1 MSSGC
6 AMRFVVHTT
15 ALALCFALIG
25 CVSSRGLHTTGTLTD
40 PRSLK
45 AEQSLADVP
54 LSPTAWPAQDWW
66 IGFGDPQ
73 LTALIN
79 EALRN
84 NPSLDEVEARARQAQ
99 AVADGADAN
108 RRPRA
113 DLNSEIAGAELSKKD
128 ALYPEYVLGQFGWLK
143 SATMNFSWD
152 LDLWGGKR
160 KAWEAALG
168 RSRAS
173 QIDAYGTR
181 IQLSVNVA
189 RAYVRLGYAFAQQD
203 VAEAELERAGKTLAL
218 VRRTVAGG
226 LGTRQQ
232 ESLADSQVASAEQ
245 QKSQADR
252 AIDAARSSLS
262 VLVGQGPDRGLS
274 ITRPHLLDPIGI
286 ALPDNLSVDL
296 IGRRADLVAA
306 RWQVEAASRNIKATK
321 TEFLPNVSLGAMG
334 GLVALG
340 KTVSIGN
347 LFQTAAGTYSA
358 GPALT
363 LPIFDGGRLRA
374 KLTSDDAAYDRMV
387 ARYNGLLIAALNDVS
402 DTLSALAS
410 VRKQIALEK
419 RAQQDALKSWQDAM
433 SEYKG
438 GVSGPLTPLIAR
450 QQLLVADQRTALL
463 ESEEADI
470 SVRLIEALGG
480 GFGAASNANSV
491 SRGGDCCGVGG

>member
-6 AMRFVVHTT
+6 ALRFFVHAT
-15 ALALCFALIG
+15 ALALCFALTG
-25 CVSSRGLHTTGTLTD
+25 CVSSGGLHPTGTLPD
-40 PRSLK
+40 PPSLK
-45 AEQSLADVP
+45 AEQSLADAP
-54 LSPTAWPAQDWW
+54 LSPTAWPTQDWW

-79 EALRN
+79 EALQN

-99 AVADGADAN
+99 ALADGADAA
-108 RRPRA
+108 RRPRV
-113 DLNSEIAGAELSKKD
+113 DLNSEISGAELSKKD
-128 ALYPEYVLGQFGWLK
+128 ALYPEYVLGHFGWAK
-143 SATMNFSWD
+143 SATLNFSWD
-152 LDLWGGKR
+152 LDLWGGNR
-160 KAWEAALG
+160 EAWKGALG
-168 RSRAS
+168 RSRAA

-189 RAYVRLGYAFAQQD
+189 RAYVRLGYAFAQRD
-203 VAEAELERAGKTLAL
+203 VAEAELERAGKSLAL
-218 VRRTVAGG
+218 VRRMVAGG

-245 QKSQADR
+245 QKLQADR

-262 VLVGQGPDRGLS
+262 VLVGQGPDRGLA
-274 ITRPHLLDPIGI
+274 ITRPHLLDPVGV
-286 ALPDNLSVDL
+286 ALPDKLSVDL

-321 TEFLPNVSLGAMG
+321 TEFMPNVSLGAMA

-374 KLTSDDAAYDRMV
+374 KLASSDAAYDQMV

-410 VRKQIALEK
+410 VRKQTALEK
-419 RAQQDALKSWQDAM
+419 RAQQDALKSWEDAM
-433 SEYKG
+433 TEYKG
-438 GVSGPLTPLIAR
+438 GVSGPLTPLITR
-450 QQLLVADQRTALL
+450 QQLLLADQRTAVL

-480 GFGAASNANSV
+480 GCGAASNANSGA
-491 SRGGDCCGVGG
+491 RGGECCRVGG